1 MEEGM
6 TYKQSE
12 FIKSICSKL
21 NLEFDLIG
29 STKQEANRFIKE
41 HLNEYNKMPTDK
53 QLNYIDNICRRLGV
67 KFEGKTKQEAYDFI
81 KKYEPKY
88 LARGNEIYESLYRYD
103 SRSDFEMEDYC
114 GIPPWEVFSPYD
126 I

>member
-1 MEEGM
+1 MEKI

-12 FIKSICSKL
+12 FIKDICYRL
-21 NLEFDLIG
+21 DLEFDLFD
-29 STKQEANRFIKE
+29 STKQEANEFIKK
-41 HLNEYNKMPTDK
+41 HLDKYNNLPTYK
-53 QLNYIDNICRRLGV
+53 QLDYINRICRYLSA
-67 KFEGKTKQEAYDFI
+67 KFEGKTKQEASDFI
-81 KKYEPKY
+81 KKHQRDYIIKQDKIYNY
-88 LARGNEIYESLYRYD
+88 LYGND

>member
-1 MEEGM
+1 MGNLI
-6 TYKQSE
+6 TPKQS
-12 FIKSICSKL
+12 KL
-21 NLEFDLIG
+21 ISSMCNRLDLKFDLFY
-29 STKQEANRFIKE
+29 STKQEASEFIKK
-41 HLNEYNKMPTDK
+41 HLDEYNNLPTYK

-114 GIPPWEVFSPYD
+114 GIPPWEVFLPYD